1 MSGVEGQEDG
11 IETTRQLLKRWAL
24 AATFV
29 TAVHGGVAL
38 AVAHWPK
45 PETTAG
51 EPPAAVL
58 IELAPEIAAP
68 EAPLQEVAVGVEQE
82 QSDDSTPTEVEDEP
96 EEKLPEPEPLTA
108 EAPSEILPEE
118 IPELPEIRTAEAVI
132 EVPTK
137 EPEPEPAEEK
147 KPEEPEKKV
156 EKKKPKPKRKSTA
169 QAAAAPRPVDAAR
182 SKTNAAPSSGIGSSM
197 SMATWRGSVI
207 AHLNRAKRAPG
218 GSRGTATVAFSIDR
232 KGRVLSARLVRSS
245 GNASLDREAVALVR
259 RASPVPP
266 PPANIHGNSV
276 LLKAPVSISR

>member
-68 EAPLQEVAVGVEQE
+68 EAPPQEVAVGVEQE

-156 EKKKPKPKRKSTA
+156 ERRSPSRNASRRPRQPRRRGPSMRP
-169 QAAAAPRPVDAAR
+169 APRPMPRPA
-182 SKTNAAPSSGIGSSM
+182 
-197 SMATWRGSVI
+197 
-207 AHLNRAKRAPG
+207 
-218 GSRGTATVAFSIDR
+218 
-232 KGRVLSARLVRSS
+232 
-245 GNASLDREAVALVR
+245 
-259 RASPVPP
+259 RASGRPCRWPLGE
-266 PPANIHGNSV
+266 ALS
-276 LLKAPVSISR
+276 SRT